1 MTRSEILDVVKQFL
15 ALLEGEG
22 PVEAR
27 ESRLRLLLDRL
38 ALAYHFAE
46 APFDARKHHEP
57 PRADYRLLRERI
69 SSLFPNYGFYS
80 TVLDVTNEVGESE
93 VGVGDSI
100 DDLTDIAMDLHE
112 VLARC
117 QMTSE
122 EDALFHFRILFE
134 GHWGAHLRSLQQ
146 YLHALTF

>member
-15 ALLEGEG
+15 SLLEGGG
-22 PVEAR
+22 PIEAR

-46 APFDARKHHEP
+46 APFDAREHPAP
-57 PRADYRLLRERI
+57 PRADYRKLRERI
-69 SSLFPNYGFYS
+69 SSLFPNYGFYN

-93 VGVGDSI
+93 VGVGDAI
-100 DDLTDIAMDLHE
+100 DDLTDIAMDLHD
-112 VLARC
+112 VLARW
-117 QMTSE
+117 QATSE
-122 EDALFHFRILFE
+122 EDALFHFRFLFE
-134 GHWGAHLRSLQQ
+134 AHWGEHLRSLQQ